1 MRKDFTLAD
10 ITKRIM
16 LVLPVR
22 FTQEESSNV
31 YKFFETLSHSF
42 QIDADKIDELI
53 AQTNLTTATGSY
65 LDQYIQGLAGF
76 GRLKN
81 SIQDTL
87 ETESDIEILSE
98 DDVEI
103 LTPGYQSG
111 VPETDTAYRD
121 RYLNVLYTYDSTKTG
136 LRSVIIDFAF
146 QDPKEMY
153 SGSRRGGFYSSTS
166 SHSKY
171 FFNDPVYSHYG
182 SGDPGYFT
190 GYIELAVRPDE
201 ELIDQLCLHVEN
213 AKAYGIQLYIKYPL
227 VGILDGSYVY
237 SFTDE
242 IVTRDLL
249 SIDQT
254 AQAQN
259 VTATDSLSY
268 IIISV

>member
-1 MRKDFTLAD
+1 
-10 ITKRIM
+10 M
-16 LVLPVR
+16 LTLPVR

-53 AQTNLTTATGSY
+53 AQTNLTTATGAY

-81 SIQDTL
+81 TIQDTL
-87 ETESDIEILSE
+87 ETETDIEIISE

-103 LTPGYQSG
+103 LTPGYQAG
-111 VPETDTAYRD
+111 VVETDTAYRD
-121 RYLNVLYTYDSTKTG
+121 RYLNVLYTYNSTKSG
-136 LRSVIIDFAF
+136 IASIIVDFAF
-146 QDPKEMY
+146 QQPKEMY
-153 SGSRRGGFYSSTS
+153 SGSRRGAFYSSTS

-171 FFNDPVYSHYG
+171 FFNDPAYSHYG

-190 GYIELAVRPDE
+190 GYIELTQKPDN
-201 ELIDQLCLHVEN
+201 ELIDQLCLHVQN

-227 VGILDGSYVY
+227 VGVVDGSYVY
-237 SFTDE
+237 SFVDE

-249 SIDQT
+249 SSDQT
-254 AQAQN
+254 AQTQT
-259 VTATDSLSY
+259 VTATDNLSY

>member
-1 MRKDFTLAD
+1 
-10 ITKRIM
+10 M
-16 LVLPVR
+16 LTLPVR

-42 QIDADKIDELI
+42 QIDTDKIDELI
-53 AQTNLTTATGSY
+53 AQTNLTTATGAY
-65 LDQYIQGLAGF
+65 LDEYIQGLVGF

-87 ETESDIEILSE
+87 ETESDIEIISE

-111 VPETDTAYRD
+111 VIETDTAYRD
-121 RYLNVLYTYDSTKTG
+121 RYLNVLYTYNSTKSG
-136 LRSVIIDFAF
+136 ISSVIVDFAF
-146 QDPKEMY
+146 QTPKEMY
-153 SGSRRGGFYSSTS
+153 SGSRRGAFYSSPS

-171 FFNDPVYSHYG
+171 FFNDPSYSHYG

-190 GYIELAVRPDE
+190 GYIELTQRPDE
-201 ELIDQLCLHVEN
+201 ELIEQLCTHVQN

-227 VGILDGSYVY
+227 VGVVDGSYIYNFV
-237 SFTDE
+237 DE
-242 IVTRDLL
+242 IVVRDSVSSELVA
-249 SIDQT
+249 QT
-254 AQAQN
+254 QN